1 MAEKT
6 LPGTTYLLLMGI
18 LLLVLG
24 CAAIASP
31 AVAGESVVYVIG
43 AILAVSG
50 LAQLFHGLRE
60 PSWSGK
66 MLGLVLGAITLL
78 GGLAVLA
85 HPWLGLTVLTLVLAA
100 YFAVEGIWKIVA
112 SFSFRPAPGWLAL
125 LASGVIALLLGL
137 LIWNQWPISGLW
149 AVGTLV
155 GVDLLMTGAAM
166 LALAFTVRRVKVA

>member
-24 CAAIASP
+24 CAAIATP
-31 AVAGESVVYVIG
+31 AVAGTSVVIVIG

-50 LAQLFHGLRE
+50 VVQLFHGIRE

-85 HPWLGLTVLTLVLAA
+85 YPLLGLEVLTLVLAV
-100 YFAVEGIWKIVA
+100 YFAVEGVWKIVV
-112 SFSFRPAPGWLAL
+112 SFSFRPAQGWLAL
-125 LASGVIALLLGL
+125 LASGVIALLLGVV
-137 LIWNQWPISGLW
+137 IWKQWPVSGLW

-155 GVDLLMTGAAM
+155 GVDLLFTGTAM
-166 LALAFTVRRVKVA
+166 LALAWTVRRAKVA